1 MDGGGEALL
10 FHRQGQLDT
19 TIYKYLFCAKCYLE
33 QTRNLT

>member
-19 TIYKYLFCAKCYLE
+19 TIVNNIFFVLNVTLNKLA
-33 QTRNLT
+33 T